1 MTSFS
6 TLLSVHLISI
16 ALSVGLL
23 TLRFWLRYQKH
34 PQAFARWT
42 RIVPPVV
49 DTLLLLSG
57 IALMAKAHILPFSGQ
72 AQWLTEKLFG
82 VIIYIVLGF
91 IALDYRRMHSQQARI
106 FAFPLALVVLYIIIK
121 LATTKVPLL
130 GQVMRSLADFEFNKA
145 PLCEGMILACE
156 AIRRDFPSQDVY
168 DELERLVSLAKEEI
182 SQLLPLEEQLEKLI
196 ALFYGDWGFK
206 ASRGVYRLSD
216 ALWLDQVLK
225 NRQGSAVSLGAVLL
239 WVANRLDLP
248 LLPVIF
254 PTQLILR
261 IECPDGEI
269 WLINP
274 FNGESLSEHM
284 LDVWLKGN
292 ISPSAELF
300 YEDLDEADN
309 IEVIRKLLDTLK
321 ASLMEENQME
331 LALRTSEALLQFNP
345 EDPYEIRDRGL
356 IYAQL
361 DCEHVALNDLSYF
374 VEQCPEDPISEMIRA
389 QINNIAHKH
398 IVLH

>member
-1 MTSFS
+1 
-6 TLLSVHLISI
+6 
-16 ALSVGLL
+16 
-23 TLRFWLRYQKH
+23 
-34 PQAFARWT
+34 
-42 RIVPPVV
+42 
-49 DTLLLLSG
+49 
-57 IALMAKAHILPFSGQ
+57 
-72 AQWLTEKLFG
+72 
-82 VIIYIVLGF
+82 
-91 IALDYRRMHSQQARI
+91 
-106 FAFPLALVVLYIIIK
+106 
-121 LATTKVPLL
+121 
-130 GQVMRSLADFEFNKA
+130 MRSLADFEFNKA

-248 LLPVIF
+248 LLPVLF

-292 ISPSAELF
+292 ISPSAE
-300 YEDLDEADN
+300 
-309 IEVIRKLLDTLK
+309 
-321 ASLMEENQME
+321 
-331 LALRTSEALLQFNP
+331 QFSA
-345 EDPYEIRDRGL
+345 EDPYEIRERGL

>member
-106 FAFPLALVVLYIIIK
+106 IAFPLALVVLYIIIK

-130 GQVMRSLADFEFNKA
+130 GYVMRSLADFEFNKA